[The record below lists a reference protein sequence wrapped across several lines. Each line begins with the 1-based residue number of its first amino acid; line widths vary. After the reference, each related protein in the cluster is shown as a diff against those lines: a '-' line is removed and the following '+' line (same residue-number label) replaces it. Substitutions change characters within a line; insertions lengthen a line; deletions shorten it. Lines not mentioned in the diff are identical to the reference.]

1 MYLASIS
8 AAGARKRDA
17 VSTAPGGTGAALAGP
32 DDETQEA
39 AQGSERVVRLG
50 GVGTATT
57 STTAA
62 FYAMP
67 SAVFAHSARH
77 NLTKVEVA
85 RVKKSKE
92 KLKLAQLERA
102 RDEKAAK
109 AAGVPLHVPSR
120 EEAAELAAWHVVQ
133 QTKGIETAPR
143 LARLEDLL
151 TSWPLVH
158 GLHPPAPIG
167 NAQTDS
173 RFIIAS
179 GVPESATTAEM
190 QEACAAAFR
199 SAIVSCEPWPSAP
212 SSWCIGLWSAR
223 RASRAL
229 KTSLVVHGQPIT
241 LSACPCQDVPNK
253 FELSGL
259 VSLTAPGAQGDA
271 QPAADGGDRQYCPN
285 CGEQELD
292 ATGVCHACRI
302 GIAGDMEECPNCGE
316 PEYDP
321 SEQICYACE
330 YSREDY

>member
-1 MYLASIS
+1 
-8 AAGARKRDA
+8 
-17 VSTAPGGTGAALAGP
+17 
-32 DDETQEA
+32 
-39 AQGSERVVRLG
+39 
-50 GVGTATT
+50 
-57 STTAA
+57 
-62 FYAMP
+62 
-67 SAVFAHSARH
+67 
-77 NLTKVEVA
+77 LTKVEAA
-85 RVKKSKE
+85 RVQKSKE
-92 KLKLAQLERA
+92 RLKIAQLERA

-109 AAGVPLHVPSR
+109 VAGVPLNVPSR

-158 GLHPPAPIG
+158 GLYPPAPIG

-179 GVPESATTAEM
+179 GVPGSAVAAEM
-190 QEACAAAFR
+190 QEACAVAFR

-212 SSWCIGLWSAR
+212 SSWCIGFWSAL

-241 LSACPCQDVPNK
+241 LSACPCQDVPNR

-259 VSLTAPGAQGDA
+259 VSLTAPEGQGEAQAAGESGDM
-271 QPAADGGDRQYCPN
+271 QYCHN
-285 CGEQELD
+285 CGEAMMDPTE
-292 ATGVCHACRI
+292 GICHAC
-302 GIAGDMEECPNCGE
+302 GFEGGDMEECPNCGE
-316 PEYDP
+316 PEWDP
-321 SEQICYACE
+321 SEQICHSCE